1 MAGREGHV
9 GETHWDVAVTHAL
22 LEAPARVCCERLQS
36 NLNAG
41 NISGVTETA
50 ICVGGRKPRT
60 RLGFFKL
67 QRAPSSP
74 HTAARR

>member
-9 GETHWDVAVTHAL
+9 GETHWDVAVTHAF

-41 NISGVTETA
+41 NISGVTDTA
-50 ICVGGRKPRT
+50 ICVGG
-60 RLGFFKL
+60 
-67 QRAPSSP
+67 
-74 HTAARR
+74 